1 MMKKYALLLSAALS
15 CALYAQTLKVESGW
29 NLLSI
34 SEPSTTA
41 DCILQQMPTGSML
54 YKYNN
59 VEKKWEAKANTET
72 INSMFAQ
79 KGYGTANTI
88 SATEGFW
95 LYNPLAPR
103 VINQTCTTT
112 TTATTAALTQEQ
124 KYALAYMWNEEKM
137 AKDIYLA
144 LNELYPNQTLYNIAT
159 RSETQHEAAVE
170 QLVQNY
176 DLNISDLENFAGGYS
191 AQELST
197 IAPGKFTV
205 PEVQE
210 LYDALYTK
218 GSQSLQDAL
227 EVGCMVEVTDVNDL
241 NQDIALVSDKPD
253 IVSVFEFLRS
263 GSYNHYWAFDRALKA
278 IGVTEGCC
286 SLGEEYCK
294 TPEEFPSNNQ
304 GNGKGHGRR

>member
-1 MMKKYALLLSAALS
+1 MKKYALLLSAALS

-34 SEPSTTA
+34 SEPTTTA

-59 VEKKWEAKANTET
+59 VEKRWEAKANTKT
-72 INSMFAQ
+72 INTMLAQ

-95 LYNPLAPR
+95 LYNPAEPK
-103 VINQTCTTT
+103 VINQTCTNTS
-112 TTATTAALTQEQ
+112 ATSSDALTQEQ
-124 KYALAYMWNEEKM
+124 KYALAYMWNEEKL

-144 LNELYPNQTLYNIAT
+144 LNAIYTHQTLYNIAT
-159 RSETQHEAAVE
+159 RSETRHEEAVE
-170 QLVQNY
+170 QLVQKY
-176 DLNISDLENFAGGYS
+176 DINITNLKDYTISYSEEELRALGAGEY
-191 AQELST
+191 A
-197 IAPGKFTV
+197 V

-210 LYDALYTK
+210 LYNTLYAK

-227 EVGCMVEVTDVNDL
+227 EVGCMVEVTDVEDL
-241 NQDIALVSDKPD
+241 NKYIAIADGKEDLVST
-253 IVSVFEFLRS
+253 FEFLRK

-286 SLGEEYCK
+286 SLGERFCK
-294 TPEEFPSNNQ
+294 TPQEYPSNNL
-304 GNGKGHGRR
+304 GNGKRHGRR